1 LQRDLG
7 RWGVVLARERGAGWS
22 GGVFAFSTSLAYVLF
37 VAVASVS
44 AQQPNIRQYQLRPVD
59 GEQRLVM
66 TEVPR
71 PTAGPGEV
79 LVRVRATSLNRRD
92 LSILQSSYGGGSRQ
106 GLVPLSD
113 GAGEILAVGPGVT
126 RFRVGDRVAGTFFAR
141 WVDGRRSAEVNA
153 TARGGSVDGMLSEMI
168 VSHEDGLVHIPEHLS
183 FEEAAT
189 LPCAGVTAW
198 NGLFT
203 YGGLEAGDFVLLE
216 GTGGVSVFGLQLAA
230 AADARPIITSSS
242 DAKLARAR
250 ELGAFGTVNYRTNPE
265 WQREVR
271 TLTGGSGVQHVL
283 EVGGQDTLEKALQ
296 ALGYQGHIA
305 MIGALS
311 GSAGAMPT
319 GSFIGLGTRITG
331 IYVGSRADFEAM
343 NEFIT
348 RHRIRPVVD
357 AVFPFEEAAE
367 AYALMDREEHLGKIV
382 IRM

>member
-1 LQRDLG
+1 LISFAPRHL
-7 RWGVVLARERGAGWS
+7 VVRRHAR
-22 GGVFAFSTSLAYVLF
+22 SLAVFL
-37 VAVASVS
+37 VAAIGGLDPGSAS
-44 AQQPNIRQYQLRPVD
+44 AQAETIRQYQLRPVD
-59 GEQRLVM
+59 GQLRLVM

-92 LSILQSSYGGGSRQ
+92 LSILQSSYGGGDR
-106 GLVPLSD
+106 GGIVPLSD
-113 GAGEILAVGPGVT
+113 GAGEVVAVGEGVT
-126 RFRVGDRVAGTFFAR
+126 RFRAGDRVAGTFFAR

-153 TARGGSVDGMLSEMI
+153 SARGGSIDGMLSEMV
-168 VSHEDGLVHIPEHLS
+168 VSPEEGLVHIPEHLS
-183 FEEAAT
+183 FEEAST
-189 LPCAGVTAW
+189 LPCAAVTAW

-203 YGGLEAGDFVLLE
+203 YGGLETGDYVLLE

-230 AADARPIITSSS
+230 AAGARPIITSSS

-271 TLTGGSGVQHVL
+271 ALTGGEGVQHVL

-319 GSFIGLGTRITG
+319 GSFIGLGTRVTG

-343 NEFIT
+343 NAFIT
-348 RHRIRPVVD
+348 QHGLRPVVD
-357 AVFPFEEAAE
+357 EVFSFEEAE
-367 AYALMDREEHLGKIV
+367 AAYELMDREEHLGKIV
-382 IRM
+382 IRL

>member
-1 LQRDLG
+1 
-7 RWGVVLARERGAGWS
+7 VLARG
-22 GGVFAFSTSLAYVLF
+22 TSLVWGALAA
-37 VAVASVS
+37 AVTLAAPPAL
-44 AQQPNIRQYQLRPVD
+44 AQQQTIRQYQLRPVD
-59 GEQRLVM
+59 GEVRLVM

-92 LSILQSSYGGGSRQ
+92 LSILQSSYGSGNRE

-113 GAGEILAVGPGVT
+113 GAGEVVAIGAGVT
-126 RFRVGDRVAGTFFAR
+126 RFQVGDRVAGTFFAR
-141 WVDGRRSAEVNA
+141 WVDGRRNAAVNA

-168 VSHEDGLVHIPEHLS
+168 VSPEEGLVHIPEHLS

-189 LPCAGVTAW
+189 LPCAAVTAW

-203 YGGLEAGDFVLLE
+203 YGGLEPGDYVLLE

-230 AADARPIITSSS
+230 AAGARPIITSSS
-242 DAKLARAR
+242 DEKLARAR
-250 ELGAFGTVNYRTNPE
+250 ELGAFGTVNYRTNSD

-271 TLTGGSGVQHVL
+271 ALTGGEGVQHVL
-283 EVGGQDTLEKALQ
+283 EVGGVDTLEKALQ
-296 ALGYQGHIA
+296 ALGFQGHIA

-319 GSFIGLGTRITG
+319 GSFIGLGTRVTG

-343 NEFIT
+343 IAFISE
-348 RHRIRPVVD
+348 HRLRPVVD
-357 AVFPFEEAAE
+357 AVFPFEAAE
-367 AYALMDREEHLGKIV
+367 AAYELMDSEQHLGKIV
-382 IRM
+382 IRL

>member
-1 LQRDLG
+1 MMAKALTRAVGLAAAVLVFGCVPALAQRP
-7 RWGVVLARERGAGWS
+7 
-22 GGVFAFSTSLAYVLF
+22 T
-37 VAVASVS
+37 
-44 AQQPNIRQYQLRPVD
+44 IRQYQLRPVD
-59 GEQRLVM
+59 GQMRLVM

-92 LSILQSSYGGGSRQ
+92 LSILQASYGGGGRE

-113 GAGEILAVGPGVT
+113 GAGEVVAIGPGVT
-126 RFRVGDRVAGTFFAR
+126 RFQVGDRVAGTFFAR
-141 WVDGRRSAEVNA
+141 WVDGRRSAAVNA

-168 VSHEDGLVHIPEHLS
+168 VSPEEGLVHIPEHLS

-189 LPCAGVTAW
+189 LPCAAVTAW

-203 YGGLEAGDFVLLE
+203 YGGLEPGDYVLLE

-230 AADARPIITSSS
+230 AAGARPIITSSS
-242 DAKLARAR
+242 DEKLARAR

-265 WQREVR
+265 WQQEVR
-271 TLTGGSGVQHVL
+271 ALTAGEGVQHVL
-283 EVGGQDTLEKALQ
+283 EVGGEDTLEKALQ
-296 ALGYQGHIA
+296 ALGFQGHIA

-319 GSFIGLGTRITG
+319 GSFIGLGTRVTG

-343 NEFIT
+343 NAFIT
-348 RHRIRPVVD
+348 EHRLRPVVD
-357 AVFPFEEAAE
+357 AVFPFEEAAA
-367 AYALMDREEHLGKIV
+367 AYELMDSEQHLGKIV
-382 IRM
+382 IRL